1 MNGKLRGIIPAL
13 ATPLTAAGKP
23 DEAGLRRLVQFQL
36 AGGVAGFFPCG
47 STGEGPMLPEEDWAQ
62 VIRIVC
68 EESAGKVPVLAH
80 IAEAGTERVIERAR
94 RAVDLGAQAVVST
107 LPYYYVHA
115 GQEAIRFFT
124 AVAEASPL
132 PLFVYNVP
140 QRTQVPLSADLLI
153 ELSDHPN
160 ILGVKDSAVD
170 PILHFE
176 LIHQLRNTEFT
187 VLNGSEFFL
196 GASVMMGGDG
206 GLLGIC
212 NLIPKLCVE
221 LYEAAARGDIPAVRS
236 LQPQVSDVTT
246 VFFTKG
252 GSPLSALKKA
262 LELMGLCQGHTSHP
276 FLPTTP
282 EQDVAIRSILE
293 RNGLL

>member
-13 ATPLTAAGKP
+13 ATPLLEDGKP
-23 DEAGLRRLVQFQL
+23 DEAGLRKLVQLQL
-36 AGGVAGFFPCG
+36 EGGVAGFFPCG
-47 STGEGPMLPEEDWAQ
+47 STGEGPMFPEEDWAT

-68 EESAGKVPVLAH
+68 EEAGGKVPVLAH
-80 IAEAGTERVIERAR
+80 VAEPGTERVIERAK
-94 RAVDLGAQAVVST
+94 RAVDLGADAVVST

-115 GQEAIRFFT
+115 GREAVRFFT
-124 AVAEASPL
+124 AVADASPL

-140 QRTQVPLSADLLI
+140 QRTQVPLSADLLV
-153 ELSDHPN
+153 ELSEHPN

-170 PILHFE
+170 PILHFD
-176 LIHQLRNTEFT
+176 LIHRLRNSDFT

-221 LYEAAARGDIPAVRS
+221 LYEAAARGDIPAVRK

-246 VFFTKG
+246 VFFAKG
-252 GSPLSALKKA
+252 GSALAALKKA
-262 LELMGLCQGHTSHP
+262 MEMMGICQRWTSHP

-282 EQDVAIRSILE
+282 EGDEEIRGILE